1 MISAETSALV
11 AGGMR
16 PPASKPPAHV
26 AVRIERGVML
36 GGQRVEPGAVLD
48 LQPALAAELI
58 SAGKATRIATA
69 APAGAAK
76 PAAKKAAKENTS
88 AEQ

>member
-1 MISAETSALV
+1 MISAETAALV

-16 PPASKPPAHV
+16 APASKPPAPV

-36 GGQRVEPGAVLD
+36 GGQRVEPGAELE
-48 LQPALAAELI
+48 LPPATVAELVN
-58 SAGKATRIATA
+58 AGKATRITQVAT
-69 APAGAAK
+69 AAK
-76 PAAKKAAKENTS
+76 PAAKKAAKESPS